1 MLLKAV
7 VLNSSECFD
16 RYNFDYRRMI
26 SAAVALCGVA
36 CSELFAQTAASPA
49 QIETAQTQSVA
60 SLTPAEKPTT
70 GSIPVRASLQIEAAS
85 ARYRLTDTTTLF
97 LKGFDAEGTKSLQ
110 SAVSV
115 PKGTHDDAFWSD
127 LIAGALQV
135 RHQDGDSGQT
145 LWFNPIFDAGLV
157 IEWKLDTEQWQPEA
171 AWWVLGQ
178 DIRNDAAAKGETK
191 TVAVTDPAS
200 VTLQNGE
207 TVFRIASAPDWRP
220 PEPSEKGKKIVCE
233 RVTAARASLEKLQAT
248 KGGSTVYWAAR
259 GLLTLGQPSAAANG
273 PKVKP
278 VLTALGPDA
287 RERIRVVSAT
297 PTGTHAWVIAMQ
309 SPDSPSLAVFITT
322 SNVNTAPIA
331 LLDMKLLRFNKQEDS
346 HE

>member
-1 MLLKAV
+1 MRRRWIIVSAV
-7 VLNSSECFD
+7 DLCSLACCVSL
-16 RYNFDYRRMI
+16 
-26 SAAVALCGVA
+26 AQAVAP
-36 CSELFAQTAASPA
+36 PA
-49 QIETAQTQSVA
+49 QIKTEQTQSVA
-60 SLTPAEKPTT
+60 SLTPAETPTT
-70 GSIPVRASLQIEAAS
+70 GPLPVRASLQIEAAS

-97 LKGFDAEGTKSLQ
+97 LKGFDADATKALQ
-110 SAVSV
+110 SALSV
-115 PKGTHDDAFWSD
+115 PKGEAVDKFWSD

-135 RHQDGDSGQT
+135 RHQDGNAGET
-145 LWFNPIFDAGLV
+145 LWFNPVFDAGLV
-157 IEWKLDTEQWQPEA
+157 IEWKLGTGQWQPEA

-191 TVAVTDPAS
+191 TVAAADPAS
-200 VTLQNGE
+200 LAQQNGE
-207 TVFRIASAPDWRP
+207 AVFRIAGAPDWRP
-220 PEPSEKGKKIVCE
+220 PEPSEKAKKIVCE

-259 GLLTLGQPSAAANG
+259 GLLTLEQPSAAANG
-273 PKVKP
+273 PQVKP

-331 LLDMKLLRFNKQEDS
+331 LIDMKLLRFNKQEDS